1 MCLSKVYF
9 ERGGKKEILLEEVA
23 SVVVDDGKLRLR
35 TLFGEQKEVDAQIK
49 EIDLMAHSILL
60 EDAGVNSA

>member
-9 ERGGKKEILLEEVA
+9 ERGGKKEIILEEVA
-23 SVVVDDGKLRLR
+23 SVTVDDGKLQLK
-35 TLFGEQKEVDAQIK
+35 TLFGEQKEINAQIK

-60 EDAGVNSA
+60 EDAGVKG